1 MKTSPKSSLTV
12 LRTGREI
19 SVVVAGLAD
28 EITRSYA
35 GKCPLVIGV
44 LKGAFV
50 FMADLVR
57 HLNFPLEID
66 FIRLSSYGSGRES
79 SGKVKVIQDI
89 RASIKGRDVLVV
101 EDIVDTGHSISFL
114 MEYLQKKGPASL
126 KLCCL
131 MDKPLRR
138 RVVVPIDYVGFTVP
152 DKFLVGYGLDC
163 AEEYRNLPDV
173 CILGEDSQ

>member
-1 MKTSPKSSLTV
+1 LKMKSKSKLTV
-12 LRTGREI
+12 LHTGEEI
-19 SVVVAGLAD
+19 KAVVTSLAD
-28 EITRSYA
+28 EITQAYA

-44 LKGAFV
+44 LKGSFI

-57 HLNFPLEID
+57 NLNFPLELD
-66 FIRLSSYGSGRES
+66 FIRLSSYGCGTES

-89 RASIKGRDVLVV
+89 ITPSEGRDVLVV
-101 EDIVDTGHSISFL
+101 EDIVDSGYSISFL
-114 MEYLQKKGPASL
+114 LGYLQKKKSASV

-138 RVVVPIDYVGFTVP
+138 KVPVPVDYVGFTVP

-163 AEEYRNLPDV
+163 AEQYRNLPDICV
-173 CILGEDSQ
+173 LEESK